1 MTYVCVT
8 FVILISSV
16 HWLFVTVQSANVKWS
31 HEFPCTLPRCS
42 GHITWCVFTLSG
54 GTAFPSRGLTLAY
67 LPTAQCAASAKNTV
81 QTVTLHGK
89 GKLGALLRFSAF
101 RPPLMFSRVFVHV
114 SKYLK
119 STLWR
124 QTQSLKS
131 HTCFLSL
138 RLLTAED
145 NWPHY
150 KNKLNPECSETP
162 NSSSHGVSCPL
173 SLSPFLD
180 THFHKGSQLDLIE
193 NAGEVHGEG
202 ERAGDQSGRCHC
214 DCHQHTHVQIR
225 DHVHKP

>member
-124 QTQSLKS
+124 QTQSQNKNI
-131 HTCFLSL
+131 TKTNWTLSAQKPPIPPPTVSPVL
-138 RLLTAED
+138 FPSLL
-145 NWPHY
+145 
-150 KNKLNPECSETP
+150 
-162 NSSSHGVSCPL
+162 
-173 SLSPFLD
+173 F
-180 THFHKGSQLDLIE
+180 
-193 NAGEVHGEG
+193 
-202 ERAGDQSGRCHC
+202 
-214 DCHQHTHVQIR
+214 
-225 DHVHKP
+225 